1 MAQVINDSNISDIL
15 ASGKPVVIDF
25 WATWCG
31 PCRALGPTVEE
42 VAAEYEGKGSFNG
55 ASHLGNHAW
64 PEMNHAMLVMV
75 KDEKVDKILADL
87 KAKDE
92 ASPLLGLRAFV
103 WNIETF
109 Y

>member
-1 MAQVINDSNISDIL
+1 MKAIFIAYNQAYNEEIVEVLKENGQRGYTRWEDI
-15 ASGKPVVIDF
+15 
-25 WATWCG
+25 
-31 PCRALGPTVEE
+31 
-42 VAAEYEGKGSFNG
+42 EGKGSFNG
-55 ASHLGNHAW
+55 ASHLGNHAC